1 MNEVAPKF
9 YKTAELS
16 KLLNVTPSTLKTWVK
31 KGLVPAPTM
40 IGRNRLF
47 DRVAIDEF
55 LLFASQEFIEK
66 TSTSTWDAKYLALLS
81 LQKDIDLK
89 TSVMSSL
96 ISSLDSYLNTL

>member
-1 MNEVAPKF
+1 MIEVSPKY

-55 LLFASQEFIEK
+55 LK
-66 TSTSTWDAKYLALLS
+66 R
-81 LQKDIDLK
+81 
-89 TSVMSSL
+89 
-96 ISSLDSYLNTL
+96 

>member
-1 MNEVAPKF
+1 MIEVAPKY

-31 KGLVPAPTM
+31 KGLVPTPTM

-55 LLFASQEFIEK
+55 LK
-66 TSTSTWDAKYLALLS
+66 R
-81 LQKDIDLK
+81 
-89 TSVMSSL
+89 
-96 ISSLDSYLNTL
+96 